1 MDFGEN
7 IPPEI
12 PVRVPA
18 VKPRSVSQ
26 FGRDLDIIESP
37 PPAGSGS
44 STPASPFDLSFTPS
58 SPGNI
63 TPIMVPG
70 TINSVIPS
78 NYLSLSDIADTGTF
92 FFILSVTT
100 LNGQIATA
108 SVSLAGSAP
117 AGIGTTMG
125 VPPTAFDFLIGV
137 VQDGVWFRTAP
148 TGSFTATP
156 IEAFRAS
163 ITNPAPGTLPYDIYY
178 TWTVA

>member
-1 MDFGEN
+1 MVPMPLTPVVTPELFIPAKTPGFGF
-7 IPPEI
+7 EI
-12 PVRVPA
+12 DQI
-18 VKPRSVSQ
+18 K
-26 FGRDLDIIESP
+26 SP
-37 PPAGSGS
+37 PPGGGG
-44 STPASPFDLSFTPS
+44 TPAAVDPFDLSFTPS

-63 TPIMVPG
+63 TPVMVPG

-78 NYLSLSDIADTGTF
+78 NYLSLPDIADTGTF

-100 LNGQIATA
+100 LNGQIASATVA
-108 SVSLAGSAP
+108 TSGSAP
-117 AGIGTTMG
+117 SGIGTTMG
-125 VPPTAFDFLIGV
+125 VPPTSFDYLIGV

-178 TWTVA
+178 TWTVT